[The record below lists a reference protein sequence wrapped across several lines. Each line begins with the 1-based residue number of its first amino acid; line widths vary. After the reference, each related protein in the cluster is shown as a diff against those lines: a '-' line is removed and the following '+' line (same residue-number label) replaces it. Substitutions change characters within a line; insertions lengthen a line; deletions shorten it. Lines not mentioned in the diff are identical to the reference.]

1 MKARR
6 TRVLFRLHGQK
17 VVGPGFKLSLD
28 ICSWVARSG
37 ARPIPGRPRVWP
49 DVLGQVWRGRGLL
62 EPCMGRSGA
71 GTGSRPW
78 APEMGRGQSSNVKVS
93 EWPARD
99 HTNGC
104 D

>member
-49 DVLGQVWRGRGLL
+49 DVLGQVWRGRGLWGPAWDGAGL
-62 EPCMGRSGA
+62 EPEAGCGPQRWGVGRA
-71 GTGSRPW
+71 L
-78 APEMGRGQSSNVKVS
+78 M
-93 EWPARD
+93 
-99 HTNGC
+99 
-104 D
+104 